1 MPNGLTAVAAKDD
14 PPDARRDF
22 YYWRL
27 VATGLSF
34 LVFGV
39 GQLVLGLLIFPIVR
53 LLPGDTTA
61 DNARAR
67 ALLRLTFRLFI
78 EFMRCTGVLTYDF
91 GGVACLGK
99 PGQLILANH
108 PSLIDVVFL
117 LGFTPAA
124 SCVVKLELWSNLFTR
139 FAVSSA
145 GYVRNSPTDLMIEGA
160 VAALAA
166 RQSLVMF
173 PEGTRTRPGEPLHFH
188 RGAAS
193 VALQA
198 ATSVTPVYIDVSPT
212 TLTKAEPWYRIP
224 ARRPH
229 FSLRTGTD
237 IDMEPFRL
245 MASPPAASR
254 AFNSLLL
261 NVFSRELKPAPKDE
275 RGSRTEI

>member
-1 MPNGLTAVAAKDD
+1 MPNGSTAVAATGDR
-14 PPDARRDF
+14 PDAKRDS

-34 LVFGV
+34 LVFGI

-53 LLPGDTTA
+53 LLPGDTTT

-67 ALLRLTFRLFI
+67 ALLRRTFRLFI

-91 GGVACLGK
+91 GGVARLGK

-117 LGFTPAA
+117 LGFTPSAG
-124 SCVVKLELWSNLFTR
+124 CVVKVELWSNLFTR
-139 FAVSSA
+139 FAVASA
-145 GYVRNSPTDLMIEGA
+145 GYVSNSPTDLMIEGA
-160 VAALAA
+160 AAALAGG
-166 RQSLVMF
+166 QTLVMF

-193 VALQA
+193 VALSA
-198 ATSVTPVYIDVSPT
+198 ATSVTPVYIDVNPT

-229 FSLRTGTD
+229 FCLRVGAD
-237 IDMEPFRL
+237 IDMESFRR
-245 MASPPAASR
+245 MASPPAGSR

-261 NVFSRELKPAPKDE
+261 DVFFRELKLAPKDE
-275 RGSRTEI
+275 RGPPTEI